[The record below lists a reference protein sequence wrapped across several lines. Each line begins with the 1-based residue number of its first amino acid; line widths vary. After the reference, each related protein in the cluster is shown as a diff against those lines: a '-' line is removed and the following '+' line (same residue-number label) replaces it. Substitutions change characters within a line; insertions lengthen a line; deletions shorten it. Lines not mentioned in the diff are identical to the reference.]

1 MKSEKRTTI
10 YMECLHELITF
21 VTAKIEADQVY
32 DIMLEVQQAPKYPN
46 QTPRTQ
52 SRIIKSKRWEDW
64 WNEKLNDKPEYSN
77 EQKMLFNIIG
87 QAIFFEKGMKKCLDF
102 AFD

>member
-1 MKSEKRTTI
+1 
-10 YMECLHELITF
+10 
-21 VTAKIEADQVY
+21 
-32 DIMLEVQQAPKYPN
+32 MLEVQQAPKYPN

-77 EQKMLFNIIG
+77 E
-87 QAIFFEKGMKKCLDF
+87 
-102 AFD
+102 